1 MKQLF
6 ILTISTILILLSLLI
21 YSGIYIDL
29 SRDELEKKYA
39 KPPSKFLNLPDGT
52 APVNPKAGK
61 SIVRT
66 LKLSSKKGTSF
77 SKLNNDPF
85 APCKSTKIG
94 RFEDPS
100 SR

>member
-52 APVNPKAGK
+52 RIHYRDEG
-61 SIVRT
+61 
-66 LKLSSKKGTSF
+66 SSNRPYLGALTW
-77 SKLNNDPF
+77 SKWIIIQL
-85 APCKSTKIG
+85 
-94 RFEDPS
+94 
-100 SR
+100 

>member
-21 YSGIYIDL
+21 YSGIYEHRPF

-52 APVNPKAGK
+52 RIHYRDEGSSNRIPILVLLHEFCCTEQMDHY
-61 SIVRT
+61 ST
-66 LKLSSKKGTSF
+66 LK
-77 SKLNNDPF
+77 N
-85 APCKSTKIG
+85 
-94 RFEDPS
+94 
-100 SR
+100 